1 MHGDEKLYRNIFF
14 SMNYF
19 AGDIIENILTKWKGD
34 YDRLEKHHG
43 YIQWLENIPVVFK
56 LFF

>member
-1 MHGDEKLYRNIFF
+1 MAHFVLAFIFF
-14 SMNYF
+14 SINF
-19 AGDIIENILTKWKGD
+19 FTGDFIENILTKWKGD

-43 YIQWLENIPVVFK
+43 YIQWLENIPIVFK